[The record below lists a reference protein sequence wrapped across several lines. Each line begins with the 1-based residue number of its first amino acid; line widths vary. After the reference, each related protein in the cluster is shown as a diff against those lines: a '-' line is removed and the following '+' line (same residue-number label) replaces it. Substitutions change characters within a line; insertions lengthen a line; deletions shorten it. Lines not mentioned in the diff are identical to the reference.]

1 MAERS
6 LELQTPLFTG
16 YRPQTS
22 VLLLRM
28 VRQRRVIGLGAMILL
43 LVLAAAV
50 AAPSLAPYDPLEI
63 QAAERLKRP
72 AQVHP
77 FGTDEFGRDIL
88 SRVLY
93 GARLSLLVGG
103 LVTAAAVLVG
113 TVIGL
118 VAGSSP
124 RADRLIMRI
133 IDGVMAFPDILLAIA
148 LMAALG
154 PSLRNVVIALA
165 FVYTP
170 RVARVVR
177 ASVLVVVNQDYV
189 EAARAIGA
197 GRRRVLAR
205 HVLAN
210 CMSPIIVQGTF
221 VAAYAMLGEAALSF
235 LGVGVPP
242 ETPTWGGIIA
252 AGQIYLSRCASCH
265 KPDRKGS
272 PPEFPAL
279 DHLAGQLTEEQ
290 IVQFVAN
297 GGGRMPGFAS
307 LGAPALQALAAFL
320 LKGEDKEVEIES
332 GFKPPIELK
341 YTFDGYN
348 QFTDPDGYPAITPP
362 WGSLSAI
369 DLNTGEYVWKIPL
382 GKYPELAAQGIQ
394 DTGTTNHGGGIVTA
408 GGLFFIGA
416 TQYDRK
422 FRAFDK
428 LTGKLLWE
436 TLLPYAGNAT
446 PATYE
451 VEGRQYVVI
460 AAGGGRGRPSG
471 SQYISFAI
479 P

>member
-50 AAPSLAPYDPLEI
+50 AAPSLAPYDPLDI

-103 LVTAAAVLVG
+103 LVTAASILVG

-252 AGQIYLSRCASCH
+252 AGQIYLSQAWWISIFPGASVIL
-265 KPDRKGS
+265 S
-272 PPEFPAL
+272 VLAL
-279 DHLAGQLTEEQ
+279 NLVGDGLRDFLDP
-290 IVQFVAN
+290 
-297 GGGRMPGFAS
+297 R
-307 LGAPALQALAAFL
+307 LRYAA
-320 LKGEDKEVEIES
+320 
-332 GFKPPIELK
+332 
-341 YTFDGYN
+341 
-348 QFTDPDGYPAITPP
+348 
-362 WGSLSAI
+362 
-369 DLNTGEYVWKIPL
+369 
-382 GKYPELAAQGIQ
+382 
-394 DTGTTNHGGGIVTA
+394 
-408 GGLFFIGA
+408 
-416 TQYDRK
+416 
-422 FRAFDK
+422 
-428 LTGKLLWE
+428 
-436 TLLPYAGNAT
+436 
-446 PATYE
+446 
-451 VEGRQYVVI
+451 
-460 AAGGGRGRPSG
+460 
-471 SQYISFAI
+471 
-479 P
+479 